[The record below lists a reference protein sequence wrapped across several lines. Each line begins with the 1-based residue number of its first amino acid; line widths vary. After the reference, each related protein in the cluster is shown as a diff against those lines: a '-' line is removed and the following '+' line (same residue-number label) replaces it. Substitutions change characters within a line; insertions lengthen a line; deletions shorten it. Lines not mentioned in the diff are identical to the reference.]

1 MNDIIKNNKFL
12 CMIICIVA
20 LAFVSIIGYYTN
32 RTEQEKNIE
41 ITRLTTEY
49 NKENKGNETFTDVAK
64 RSKASESKTQSK
76 ANTEVDANKFD
87 ISNDKV
93 IEKLILDITTLINND
108 EFTKIYG
115 EYYNKEYIKEFKVT
129 EMQVKDKLK
138 FSPKVS
144 ANITR
149 VTRDNNVYDRAVVTV
164 RLIDEKNAERIFD
177 FTVFAD
183 GTIVDLPLYKEV
195 KLDRVTE
202 RDNVVYTVK
211 KRYKTRLGSI
221 FIVNITNNSEY
232 LVDIQNIKAYMGTS
246 FEYDHELINGNIH
259 TYEVTPEESQ
269 DFIIKIFNQDHPDD
283 LRFTNKKVDGTV
295 ETFSILNKE

>member
-1 MNDIIKNNKFL
+1 MKDIIKNNKFL

-32 RTEQEKNIE
+32 RAEREKNIE

-49 NKENKGNETFTDVAK
+49 SKENKGNETFKDVAK
-64 RSKASESKTQSK
+64 RSKASEGNTQSK
-76 ANTEVDANKFD
+76 TNTEVDANKFD

-129 EMQVKDKLK
+129 ETQVKDKLK

-177 FTVFAD
+177 FTVFDD
-183 GTIVDLPLYKEV
+183 GTIADLPLYKEV

-221 FIVNITNNSEY
+221 FIVNITNDSEY
-232 LVDIQNIKAYMGTS
+232 LVDIQDIKAYMGTS

-283 LRFTNKKVDGTV
+283 LRFTNKKADGTV
-295 ETFSILNKE
+295 ETFSILNEE